1 MIPRDKYINI
11 IGSVPV
17 LCVDLVLVNNA
28 GKYLLVKRCNEP
40 LKGEWW
46 VIGGRVHKG
55 ETIQDAGIRKAK
67 QELSVDICDLIPVGY
82 FEAPFQK
89 HPFGLE
95 PEYHA
100 VSIVMRADIKDEEKI
115 RLDSQSLEWKFS
127 DNLPN
132 LFIVNKFTNC
142 LLSNKNPGT

>member
-1 MIPRDKYINI
+1 MIPRNRYMNI
-11 IGSVPV
+11 IESAPV
-17 LCVDLVLVNNA
+17 LCVDLVLVNST

-46 VIGGRVHKG
+46 VVGGRVRKG
-55 ETIQDAGIRKAK
+55 ETLQDAGIRMAK
-67 QELSVDICDLIPVGY
+67 QELSVDIYDLIPLGY
-82 FEAPFQK
+82 FEALFQK

-95 PEYHA
+95 IEFHA

-115 RLDSQSLEWKFS
+115 RLDSQSMEWKFS
-127 DNLPN
+127 DNLPD

-142 LLSNKNPGT
+142 FLNYKKSVT